1 MIARF
6 IVSAVVGGIVF
17 FVLGFL
23 LYGMLLDPWMRAN
36 VTQYPGLMK
45 EVPDMVPL
53 AGMNLVWAASI
64 AFVADNWA
72 NARDFG
78 SGMKVGGILMFF
90 ASIAVN
96 LSFTAFMNMFQN
108 LLVPVVDS
116 ITWTFIGVVSGGV
129 IGIVLGKMKKD

>member
-1 MIARF
+1 
-6 IVSAVVGGIVF
+6 
-17 FVLGFL
+17 
-23 LYGMLLDPWMRAN
+23 
-36 VTQYPGLMK
+36 
-45 EVPDMVPL
+45 
-53 AGMNLVWAASI
+53 
-64 AFVADNWA
+64 
-72 NARDFG
+72 
-78 SGMKVGGILMFF
+78 MKVGGILMFF